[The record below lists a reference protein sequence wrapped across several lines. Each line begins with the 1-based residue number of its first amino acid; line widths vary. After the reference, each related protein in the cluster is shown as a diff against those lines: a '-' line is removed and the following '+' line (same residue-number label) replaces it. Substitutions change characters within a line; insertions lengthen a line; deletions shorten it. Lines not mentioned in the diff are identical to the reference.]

1 MSRAQV
7 ISKQIKPLYAKLR
20 RMESLSPDKKKRM
33 ERIEAEIELI
43 KIRGARELGIEYEPI
58 V

>member
-1 MSRAQV
+1 MSRVQV
-7 ISKQIKPLYAKLR
+7 ISKQIKPLYVKLR
-20 RMESLSPDKKKRM
+20 RMESFSPENKKRM

>member
-1 MSRAQV
+1 MSRVQV
-7 ISKQIKPLYAKLR
+7 ISKQIKPLYVKLR
-20 RMESLSPDKKKRM
+20 RMESFSPENKKRI